1 MTIRQAQ
8 AATSLTAPVA
18 QAHKRSAWEWIFQAR
33 ELSLIVVIIALV
45 AVTTVTQPQYLFSD
59 GGVRDLLRT
68 PALYIAL
75 AVGEAIVMITRN
87 IDLSVGSV
95 LGLTAYF
102 CGNLF
107 HTQPDLPIPVVV
119 LISLLFAA
127 ILGSV
132 NGVLVAF
139 LRVPALVITLGTLYA
154 YRGISVLWIGGNFI
168 RPEWVP
174 KEFKQFALTNFLG
187 VPKLLIVALI
197 VVLVAAWF
205 MTSRRTGRD
214 LYAIGSNPEAA
225 VLYGLHTRWLTLI
238 PFVISGTLAGLAGVI
253 YVSIYATGDSKVGS
267 GFELQAIAAAV
278 VGGVAVV
285 GGAGRIWGV
294 ALGAFFLA
302 TLTTALPVLSI
313 PSLWQQ
319 AVVGVLI
326 VGAITLDRVFF
337 LIRQRQA
344 RKELSA

>member
-1 MTIRQAQ
+1 MTVRQSHDFAV
-8 AATSLTAPVA
+8 ASPVKH
-18 QAHKRSAWEWIFQAR
+18 QRSFWEWLFQAR
-33 ELSLIVVIIALV
+33 ELSLIVVIVALI
-45 AVTTVTQPQYLFSD
+45 AVTTLTQPEYLFSD
-59 GGVRDLLRT
+59 GGVRDLFRT
-68 PALYIAL
+68 PTLYIAL
-75 AVGEAIVMITRN
+75 AVGQAIVMITRN
-87 IDLSVGSV
+87 IDLSVGSI

-107 HTQPDLPIPVVV
+107 HEFPTLPIPVVV
-119 LISLLFAA
+119 VLTLLFGA
-127 ILGSV
+127 ILGAV

-139 LRVPALVITLGTLYA
+139 LKVPALVITLGTLYA

-174 KEFKQFALTNFLG
+174 TEYKQIALTGVLG
-187 VPKLLIVALI
+187 VPNLFLIAVL
-197 VVLVAAWF
+197 VVLVAGWF

-214 LYAIGSNPEAA
+214 FYAIGSNPDAA
-225 VLYGLHTRWLTLI
+225 VLYGLRTKWLTFI
-238 PFVISGTLAGLAGVI
+238 PFVISGTLAGLAGLV

-267 GFELQAIAAAV
+267 GFELQAVAAAV
-278 VGGVAVV
+278 VGGVAVA
-285 GGAGRIWGV
+285 GGSGRIWGV

-319 AVVGVLI
+319 AFVGVLI

-344 RKELSA
+344 RRELSA

>member
-1 MTIRQAQ
+1 MTRTQ
-8 AATSLTAPVA
+8 SW
-18 QAHKRSAWEWIFQAR
+18 WEWIFRAR
-33 ELSLIVVIIALV
+33 ELSLIVVIVALV
-45 AVTTVTQPQYLFSD
+45 VITTLTQPQYLFSE

-75 AVGEAIVMITRN
+75 AVGEAIVIITRN
-87 IDLSVGSV
+87 IDLSIGSI
-95 LGLTAYF
+95 LGLSAYF

-107 HTQPDLPIPVVV
+107 HQAPALPIPVVILLTV
-119 LISLLFAA
+119 LFGG

-132 NGVLVAF
+132 NGLLVAF
-139 LRVPALVITLGTLYA
+139 LKVPALVITLGTLYA
-154 YRGISVLWIGGNFI
+154 YRGIAVLWIGGNFI

-174 KEFKQFALTNFLG
+174 KEFTQLALSGLFG
-187 VPKLLIVALI
+187 VPWLLIVAVV
-197 VVLVAAWF
+197 VVLLAAWF
-205 MTSRRTGRD
+205 MTSRRTGRE
-214 LYAIGSNPEAA
+214 LYAIGSNPDAA
-225 VLYGLHTRWLTLI
+225 VLYGLRTRRLTLL
-238 PFVISGTLAGLAGVI
+238 PFVISGTLAGVAGVI
-253 YVSIYATGDSKVGS
+253 YVSIYATGDSKVGL
-267 GFELQAIAAAV
+267 GLELQAVAAAV

-337 LIRQRQA
+337 VVRQRQA
-344 RKELSA
+344 RKGLSA

>member
-1 MTIRQAQ
+1 MTIRQST
-8 AATSLTAPVA
+8 AAALTTPTGPARKTSFWVWL
-18 QAHKRSAWEWIFQAR
+18 FQAR
-33 ELSLIVVIIALV
+33 ELSLIVVIVVLV
-45 AVTTVTQPQYLFSD
+45 AVTTATQPGYLFSE

-68 PALYIAL
+68 PTLYIAL
-75 AVGEAIVMITRN
+75 AVGESIVIITRN
-87 IDLSVGSV
+87 IDLSVGSI

-107 HTQPDLPIPVVV
+107 HVVPSMPILVVIALTLV
-119 LISLLFAA
+119 FGA
-127 ILGSV
+127 ILGAV

-168 RPEWVP
+168 RPDWVP
-174 KEFKQFALTNFLG
+174 TEFKQFALTSLLG
-187 VPKLLIVALI
+187 VPKLFIVAII
-197 VVLVAAWF
+197 VVLIAGWF

-214 LYAIGSNPEAA
+214 FYAIGSNPEAA
-225 VLYGLHTRWLTLI
+225 ILYGLRTKWLTFI
-238 PFVISGTLAGLAGVI
+238 PFVISGALAGLAGIV
-253 YVSIYATGDSKVGS
+253 YVSIYATGDSKVGT

-278 VGGVAVV
+278 VGGVAVA
-285 GGAGRIWGV
+285 GGSGRIWGV

-319 AVVGVLI
+319 AFVGVLI
-326 VGAITLDRVFF
+326 VGAITLDRAFF

-344 RKELSA
+344 RKELST

>member
-1 MTIRQAQ
+1 VTVRQTKDGGAGSSL
-8 AATSLTAPVA
+8 AAR
-18 QAHKRSAWEWIFQAR
+18 RSFWAWLFQAR
-33 ELSLIVVIIALV
+33 ELSLIVVIVVLI
-45 AVTTVTQPQYLFSD
+45 AVTTATQPGYLFSE

-68 PALYIAL
+68 PTLYIAL
-75 AVGEAIVMITRN
+75 AVGQAIVMITRN
-87 IDLSVGSV
+87 IDLSVGSI

-107 HTQPDLPIPVVV
+107 HEAPGLPVPVV
-119 LISLLFAA
+119 LLLTLLFGAV
-127 ILGSV
+127 LGAV

-174 KEFKQFALTNFLG
+174 ADVKQFALTGVLG
-187 VPKLLIVALI
+187 VPNLF
-197 VVLVAAWF
+197 LVAVILVLIAGWF

-214 LYAIGSNPEAA
+214 FYAIGSNPEAA
-225 VLYGLHTRWLTLI
+225 VLYGLRTKWLTFT
-238 PFVISGTLAGLAGVI
+238 PFVISGALAAVAGMV

-278 VGGVAVV
+278 VGGVAVA
-285 GGAGRIWGV
+285 GGSGRIWGV

-319 AVVGVLI
+319 AFVGVLI

-337 LIRQRQA
+337 VIRQRQA
-344 RKELSA
+344 RKALSA